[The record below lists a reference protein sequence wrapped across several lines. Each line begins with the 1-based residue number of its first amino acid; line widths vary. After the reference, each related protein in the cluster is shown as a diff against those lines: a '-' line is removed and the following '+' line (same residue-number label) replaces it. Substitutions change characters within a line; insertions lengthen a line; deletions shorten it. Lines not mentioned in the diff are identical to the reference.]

1 MANKLR
7 VVNSFSNALFNRREI
22 SLVVEHNKESTP
34 TKDYVRKEL
43 STNFS
48 VPENQI
54 YVFGMKTKFG
64 SHTTDVQAHL
74 YSNFEEMKRIVLPHV
89 LRRITGEEKQKV
101 ARRMRKDARKKKAK
115 IFGTMKRNMKKAEKR
130 NKDQ

>member
-74 YSNFEEMKRIVLPHV
+74 YSNFD
-89 LRRITGEEKQKV
+89 EKNCAAACPETNNWRGKTEG
-101 ARRMRKDARKKKAK
+101 RTKNAK
-115 IFGTMKRNMKKAEKR
+115 GC
-130 NKDQ
+130 